1 MVRLSDLTEIE
12 RRSLL
17 DRDITRFDSE
27 PWTAGPR
34 LDRARIAIVTTAGL
48 SRQGDRSFT
57 LDSAD
62 YRVIPGGTDLREL
75 VMTHVSTNFDRI
87 GFQQDVNVVLPLDRL
102 KELAA
107 EGTVGSVAG
116 FHYSF
121 MGATNPD
128 KLEPA
133 ARQLA
138 GMLKEDEVNAVLLSP
153 V

>member
-1 MVRLSDLTEIE
+1 MLRRPPRSTRTDTLFPYTTLFRSSDLTEIE

-27 PWTAGPR
+27 PWTPGPR

-62 YRVIPGGTDLREL
+62 YRVIPSGTDLREL

-87 GFQQDVNVVLPLDRL
+87 GFQQDVNVVLPLDPTGR
-102 KELAA
+102 ASCR
-107 EGTVGSVAG
+107 EGGCSDV
-116 FHYSF
+116 
-121 MGATNPD
+121 
-128 KLEPA
+128 
-133 ARQLA
+133 
-138 GMLKEDEVNAVLLSP
+138 
-153 V
+153 